1 MSTKKI
7 NKANLTKKVEK
18 TIETVKT
25 SATKANNYALKT
37 TEETVNETIVIASQW
52 QKVTEKALKGGV
64 LLLDNQQNLIFDTLE
79 TYKKHFVNGKKR
91 FSKVFA

>member
-7 NKANLTKKVEK
+7 NKVNLTKKVGK

-64 LLLDNQQNLIFDTLE
+64 QLLDNQQNLIFDTLE